1 MTHFLRKWI
10 WEIFSLGAE
19 PWLRSAGGEHV
30 SEASFL
36 QEHWHGT
43 FTEVII
49 IQLQFCQQGPIRY
62 NSRVSSY
69 NPRAVRRDAGR
80 QLPDTW
86 TVQRLSPTV
95 RPRFSWCATPVLNLL
110 PYTGQ
115 WRLMSDSDQAR
126 YSFIHVFPI
135 LQFRCTGNNWF
146 DLLLRNTNQGNKF

>member
-1 MTHFLRKWI
+1 MD
-10 WEIFSLGAE
+10 LGDFVA
-19 PWLRSAGGEHV
+19 RSGTVTEV
-30 SEASFL
+30 RWRRTCVRSFFL

-80 QLPDTW
+80 QLPDTG

-95 RPRFSWCATPVLNLL
+95 PALLMVRDARPKFASLHRT
-110 PYTGQ
+110 
-115 WRLMSDSDQAR
+115 ME
-126 YSFIHVFPI
+126 
-135 LQFRCTGNNWF
+135 
-146 DLLLRNTNQGNKF
+146 TND